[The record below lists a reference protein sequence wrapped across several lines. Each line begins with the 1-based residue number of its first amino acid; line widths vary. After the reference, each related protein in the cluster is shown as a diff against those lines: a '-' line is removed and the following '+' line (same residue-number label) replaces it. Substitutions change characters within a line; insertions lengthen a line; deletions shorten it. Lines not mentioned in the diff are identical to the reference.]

1 MMHPVRK
8 QRLMIVAVI
17 VVGASL
23 ATALVTTAL
32 KDNLNLFY
40 EPDRIAAGEAP
51 VGRKIRV
58 GGMVVPGSIVR
69 NPETLAVTFVLTDY
83 SADVAVQYQGI
94 LPDLFAED
102 AGAVATGVLNAEGV
116 FMAEQVLAK
125 HDEQYMPPEVAKAL
139 EGKSASDY
147 KNSYSNDNDSDP
159 ASEY

>member
-1 MMHPVRK
+1 MHPLRK

-23 ATALVTTAL
+23 ATALIATAL

-40 EPDRIAAGEAP
+40 EPERIAAGDAP
-51 VGRKIRV
+51 LGRKIRV

-69 NPETLAVTFVLTDY
+69 DAETLAVTFVLTDY

-102 AGAVATGVLNAEGV
+102 AGAVATGMLNAEGI

-125 HDEQYMPPEVAKAL
+125 HDEKYMPPEVAKAL

-147 KNSYSNDNDSDP
+147 KSSYIDDNDSDP

>member
-1 MMHPVRK
+1 MHPLRK

-23 ATALVTTAL
+23 ATALITTAL

-125 HDEQYMPPEVAKAL
+125 HDEKYMPP
-139 EGKSASDY
+139 
-147 KNSYSNDNDSDP
+147 
-159 ASEY
+159 

>member
-1 MMHPVRK
+1 MHPLRK

-23 ATALVTTAL
+23 ATALITTAL

-40 EPDRIAAGEAP
+40 EPERIAAGEAP
-51 VGRKIRV
+51 AGRKIRV

-125 HDEQYMPPEVAKAL
+125 HDEKYMPPEVAKAL
-139 EGKSASDY
+139 EGKSANNY
-147 KNSYSNDNDSDP
+147 KNGYASDNDGNP